1 MDEELE
7 SEAYEYN
14 DEELGGD
21 TDTET
26 EVGSEETVNESET
39 VESANEETAAN
50 ETEAVDFGSYT
61 TPLDTS
67 FIKTP
72 AIGEDDE
79 KNGFDP
85 EKYETASE
93 LLESNEFKQE
103 KNEAKDAY
111 DKAQSAIDNVEN
123 EYKNFVK
130 EKESTTTEGL
140 ELPTL
145 EDFTATM
152 QSKLAEAKDAYDK
165 ISKDENI
172 FRDYVNKYSSDW
184 DNYNKANPKEKS
196 VDSVESSKLAKA
208 KNAMD
213 TAYAEYQKAKEE
225 FTKKTGM
232 EPTSENINTI
242 LNEVQ
247 KSIDNNRAFY
257 NMKEDV
263 SKNLVDAIVNRY
275 DGTYKAGGYE
285 IKLEKGAY
293 VIGKG
298 QVMNA
303 EITPPGSSTPVS
315 TFAFTLPM
323 KTPFSTV
330 SADDNITI
338 TVLSRGEKNT
348 VTRSEGTIADAF
360 AGAMRDS
367 FPEQFS
373 GVISDM
379 AKYAKEAKDLITKED
394 AINKAT
400 EDYKA
405 AKSAIDISI
414 KKEAD
419 AKADAKAKAVAEL
432 YNKYKNGEISASEF
446 TELKEEVKAID
457 MTSDYEKAETMA
469 SLKEKIDAFKVD
481 DINETNYEQKQSE
494 IASLEAQLSSIG
506 NETLIDLT
514 KTMMGQGK
522 TIDDI
527 RESEEFKSFSTEL
540 FTLAQN
546 IYDKAD
552 TIENV
557 MVSMGLDKPGKE
569 AGIIDKTITTVEA
582 AYDAVKN
589 GQPLNANQGY
599 AVLHCMDSIQGV
611 KSAAEA
617 LMKSAAFNGASNIKG
632 GKAAEAMKQEVA
644 TKLSW
649 KDWASTSAWGT
660 LGILATSVGVV
671 TGNPILIGAG
681 IYVNLKAGG
690 NFAGKVTMSNVTK
703 EQQMFGMGDDR
714 STIMDKAIE
723 VYNQSQEPANIGDPK
738 SASTYATAG
747 TAVVDALVSMP
758 MLVNP
763 ATVINGI
770 SHIKESISEFTKI
783 TKGGLEGNAKILV
796 NNVYNFAW
804 AIQAM
809 TGENLSI
816 PTMGDV
822 ISFIDN
828 ISDEGFD
835 NDSNSGYGVAA
846 DIDDIDDKYSGYIEK
861 AKNSNIATDYNEGME
876 KETNEAVSDMRV
888 KIYKVYSSEPD
899 YIRKAI
905 EKILKSYKEQW

>member
-1 MDEELE
+1 
-7 SEAYEYN
+7 
-14 DEELGGD
+14 
-21 TDTET
+21 
-26 EVGSEETVNESET
+26 
-39 VESANEETAAN
+39 
-50 ETEAVDFGSYT
+50 
-61 TPLDTS
+61 
-67 FIKTP
+67 
-72 AIGEDDE
+72 
-79 KNGFDP
+79 
-85 EKYETASE
+85 
-93 LLESNEFKQE
+93 
-103 KNEAKDAY
+103 
-111 DKAQSAIDNVEN
+111 
-123 EYKNFVK
+123 
-130 EKESTTTEGL
+130 
-140 ELPTL
+140 
-145 EDFTATM
+145 M

-184 DNYNKANPKEKS
+184 DDYNKSNPT
-196 VDSVESSKLAKA
+196 
-208 KNAMD
+208 KND
-213 TAYAEYQKAKEE
+213 KFE
-225 FTKKTGM
+225 
-232 EPTSENINTI
+232 
-242 LNEVQ
+242 L
-247 KSIDNNRAFY
+247 
-257 NMKEDV
+257 
-263 SKNLVDAIVNRY
+263 
-275 DGTYKAGGYE
+275 
-285 IKLEKGAY
+285 
-293 VIGKG
+293 
-298 QVMNA
+298 
-303 EITPPGSSTPVS
+303 
-315 TFAFTLPM
+315 
-323 KTPFSTV
+323 
-330 SADDNITI
+330 
-338 TVLSRGEKNT
+338 
-348 VTRSEGTIADAF
+348 
-360 AGAMRDS
+360 
-367 FPEQFS
+367 
-373 GVISDM
+373 
-379 AKYAKEAKDLITKED
+379 
-394 AINKAT
+394 
-400 EDYKA
+400 
-405 AKSAIDISI
+405 AKSAYDKAKLAADKANANLEKVSNNVKSAYTTFLEKSAAAYLSDEMYVNINDLFDYKTSKFKEGSKSYKDKDGNNYDINVTTKDGITTITASNKTNDGYTAENTIKVPNNTAGIELAITKSVEFSKKANDEFNKAEANARQSI
-414 KKEAD
+414 ELKEAAAAD
-419 AKADAKAKAVAEL
+419 LEKAGNDLQNSVQKMNNINKEINEAKAKAVTEL

-457 MTSDYEKAETMA
+457 MTSDYEKVETMA

-481 DINETNYEQKQSE
+481 DINETNYEQKQNE
-494 IASLEAQLSSIG
+494 IAGLEAQLANIG

-522 TIDDI
+522 TIEDI
-527 RESEEFKSFSTEL
+527 RETEEFKSFSTEL

-569 AGIIDKTITTVEA
+569 AGIIDKAITTVEA

-632 GKAAEAMKQEVA
+632 GKAAEAMKQEAA

-660 LGILATSVGVV
+660 LGILATSVGIV

-703 EQQMFGMGDDR
+703 EQQMFGMGDDN
-714 STIMDKAIE
+714 SAIMDKAIE
-723 VYNQSQEPANIGDPK
+723 VYNQSQEPANVGDPK

-747 TAVVDALVSMP
+747 TAVVDALVGMV
-758 MLVNP
+758 MLSNP
-763 ATVINGI
+763 ATIINGI
-770 SHIKESISEFTKI
+770 SHIKESISEFAKI
-783 TKGGLEGNAKILV
+783 TKGGLEGNAKVLV
-796 NNVYNFAW
+796 NNIYNFAW
-804 AIQAM
+804 AAQAI
-809 TGENLSI
+809 TGKDLSI

-828 ISDEGFD
+828 ISGDFD
-835 NDSNSGYGVAA
+835 NDLNSGYGIAA

-876 KETNEAVSDMRV
+876 KEINEAVSDMRV